1 MSLPLKH
8 SYLDQSKNN
17 SFKMLNKLSLLAVG
31 AALAQ
36 LTSAVGNARVKNNCP
51 FAVTAWSVGSDIS
64 DPHTLS
70 TGKSYGE
77 PFSRDPKT
85 GGRAIKVTIDP
96 DGLWTGKPQTIYA
109 YNLDGNTVWYD
120 LSDVFGDAFK
130 GHKLKVASADPA
142 CPSIVWEDGVP
153 PAGSQVKNCGSGAD
167 VTLTLCA

>member
-1 MSLPLKH
+1 MKH

>member
-1 MSLPLKH
+1 LSLPLKH

-70 TGKSYGE
+70 
-77 PFSRDPKT
+77 
-85 GGRAIKVTIDP
+85 
-96 DGLWTGKPQTIYA
+96 TGKPQTIYA